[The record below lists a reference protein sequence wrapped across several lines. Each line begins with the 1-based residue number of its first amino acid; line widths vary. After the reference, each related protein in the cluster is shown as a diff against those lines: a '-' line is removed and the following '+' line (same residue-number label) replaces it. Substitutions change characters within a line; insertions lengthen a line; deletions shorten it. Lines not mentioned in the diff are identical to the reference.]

1 MRNSAS
7 RHATVLVTAAILVW
21 AHPMA
26 AQPASRPAS
35 QSAARLT
42 AIRRDA
48 IPGAVRVTIEL
59 DRETAFREERLDG
72 PPRVFLDFPN
82 TAATATLKDRSM
94 SFDGDA
100 VRHVRV
106 GRPAP
111 GVTRVVLDLDGAAR
125 YSVYPLYGPFRL
137 VIDVERASAAA
148 ARPAPEPTARRRS
161 VPPGASR
168 VASRVAAA
176 PAPLP
181 SRPAA
186 PLRELTSGAAGP
198 RPTPGAS
205 WLPDLLP
212 ARTIAVAVASATRMA
227 APAATATTTATAA
240 GRVDRPV
247 TPLAVPTMNTA
258 GGYSL
263 SRQLGLG
270 VSRVVID
277 PGHGGHDPG
286 AKVKG
291 LNEADIVLDIS
302 QRLEKLLTRQ
312 PGVEVVL
319 TRRSNAYVPLEERTA
334 IANREGA
341 DLFLSIHANAS
352 ENPKARGLETY
363 YLNFAPNPEAER
375 IAAREN
381 TGAARTMHALP
392 DIVKAIALNNKIDES
407 RDFAALVQ
415 ASLVDRLRRTNR
427 STRDLGVKQ
436 APFMVLIGA
445 TMPSILAEVSFI
457 TNDEE
462 SRLLKTSAYR
472 QQIADALFQ
481 GIQRYQRG
489 LKSDLRLAAQ

>member
-1 MRNSAS
+1 MHNSAS
-7 RHATVLVTAAILVW
+7 RHATVLVTAAILAW

-35 QSAARLT
+35 QSAAQLT

-148 ARPAPEPTARRRS
+148 ARQAPERPDRRPS
-161 VPPGASR
+161 
-168 VASRVAAA
+168 ASRVAAA

-181 SRPAA
+181 SRPVA

-247 TPLAVPTMNTA
+247 TPLAVPTINTA

-302 QRLEKLLTRQ
+302 QRLEKLLKRQ

-352 ENPKARGLETY
+352 EDPKARGLETY

-415 ASLVDRLRRTNR
+415 ASLVNRLRRTNR

>member
-1 MRNSAS
+1 MRSSARRRAAS
-7 RHATVLVTAAILVW
+7 LVTVVTLAWVSPVVAEP
-21 AHPMA
+21 ASPAA
-26 AQPASRPAS
+26 AQ
-35 QSAARLT
+35 LT
-42 AIRRDA
+42 AIRREA

-59 DRETAFREERLDG
+59 DRETAFREDRLDG
-72 PPRVFLDFPN
+72 PPRVFLDFSN
-82 TAATATLKDRSM
+82 TNAAVTLTDRSM

-106 GRPAP
+106 GRPTP

-137 VIDVERASAAA
+137 VIDVERAAVAA
-148 ARPAPEPTARRRS
+148 ARPSLAGPAPRPVERGAARGAPPRS
-161 VPPGASR
+161 T
-168 VASRVAAA
+168 VAAA
-176 PAPLP
+176 PALLP
-181 SRPAA
+181 SRAASPA
-186 PLRELTSGAAGP
+186 RELTSGAAEP

-205 WLPDLLP
+205 WLPDVLP
-212 ARTIAVAVASATRMA
+212 ARTIAAAVASATRTAGPALA
-227 APAATATTTATAA
+227 APPAERPAAS
-240 GRVDRPV
+240 
-247 TPLAVPTMNTA
+247 LAVPSMNTA

-270 VSRVVID
+270 ISRVVID

-302 QRLEKLLTRQ
+302 QRLEKLLKRQ

-319 TRRSNAYVPLEERTA
+319 TRRSNVYVPLEERTA

-341 DLFLSIHANAS
+341 DLFLSVHANAS

-363 YLNFAPNPEAER
+363 YLNFAPSPEAER

-381 TGAARTMHALP
+381 AGAARTMHALP
-392 DIVKAIALNNKIDES
+392 EIVKAIALNNKIDES
-407 RDFAALVQ
+407 RDFAAIVQ
-415 ASLVDRLRRTNR
+415 TSLVDRLRRSNR
-427 STRDLGVKQ
+427 NTRDLGVKQ

-457 TNDEE
+457 TNDDE

-481 GIQRYQRG
+481 GIQRHQRG
-489 LKSDLRLAAQ
+489 LKANVRLAAQ

>member
-7 RHATVLVTAAILVW
+7 PYATGLLAASMLVW
-21 AHPMA
+21 AHPAA
-26 AQPASRPAS
+26 AQPAGRPGS
-35 QSAARLT
+35 QRAAQLI

-48 IPGAVRVTIEL
+48 LPGAVRVTIEL

-82 TAATATLKDRSM
+82 TAAIATLTDRAM
-94 SFDGDA
+94 TFDGDA

-111 GVTRVVLDLDGAAR
+111 GVTRVVLDLDGAGR

-148 ARPAPEPTARRRS
+148 ARTAPEAPARR
-161 VPPGASR
+161 PGALR
-168 VASRVAAA
+168 VTSA

-181 SRPAA
+181 SRPATPA
-186 PLRELTSGAAGP
+186 RELTSGAAGP
-198 RPTPGAS
+198 RQTPGAS

-227 APAATATTTATAA
+227 APAAAIATA
-240 GRVDRPV
+240 GWEDRPV
-247 TPLAVPTMNTA
+247 TPPGVPAMNTA

-270 VSRVVID
+270 VSRIVID

-291 LNEADIVLDIS
+291 LNEADIVLEIA

-334 IANREGA
+334 LANREGA

-375 IAAREN
+375 VAAREN
-381 TGAARTMHALP
+381 AGAARTMHALP

-415 ASLVDRLRRTNR
+415 ASLVDRLRRANR
-427 STRDLGVKQ
+427 NTRDLGVKQ

-457 TNDEE
+457 TNDDE

-489 LKSDLRLAAQ
+489 LKSDVRLAAQ

>member
-1 MRNSAS
+1 MRSSAR
-7 RHATVLVTAAILVW
+7 RHATGLVTVVALAWVSP
-21 AHPMA
+21 AV
-26 AQPASRPAS
+26 AQPASPA
-35 QSAARLT
+35 AAQIT
-42 AIRRDA
+42 AIRREA
-48 IPGAVRVTIEL
+48 IPSAVRVTIEL
-59 DRETAFREERLDG
+59 DRETAFREDRLDG

-82 TAATATLKDRSM
+82 TNAVATLKDRSM
-94 SFDGDA
+94 VFDGDA

-106 GRPAP
+106 GRPTP

-137 VIDVERASAAA
+137 VIDVERAAVAA
-148 ARPAPEPTARRRS
+148 ARPAPGRPAPRPVESGAARGAAPRS
-161 VPPGASR
+161 
-168 VASRVAAA
+168 AAA

-181 SRPAA
+181 SRAA
-186 PLRELTSGAAGP
+186 TPSRELTHGAAGP

-205 WLPDLLP
+205 WLPEVLP
-212 ARTIAVAVASATRMA
+212 ARTIPVAVASATRST
-227 APAATATTTATAA
+227 APETALPTAA
-240 GRVDRPV
+240 ARSGRPALS
-247 TPLAVPTMNTA
+247 LAVPSMNTA

-270 VSRVVID
+270 ISRVVID

-302 QRLEKLLTRQ
+302 QRLEKLLRRQ

-319 TRRSNAYVPLEERTA
+319 TRRANVYVPLEERTA
-334 IANREGA
+334 IANREAA
-341 DLFLSIHANAS
+341 DLFLSVHANAS

-363 YLNFAPNPEAER
+363 YLNFAPDPEAER

-381 TGAARTMHALP
+381 AGAARTMHALP

-407 RDFAALVQ
+407 RDFAAIVQ
-415 ASLVDRLRRTNR
+415 TSLVDRLRRSNR
-427 STRDLGVKQ
+427 NTRDLGVKQ

-457 TNDEE
+457 TNDDE

-489 LKSDLRLAAQ
+489 LKANVRLAAQ